1 MKRMTTILLLA
12 CACMLGGCAIEHLG
26 DNTGNKFYAVMGKQ
40 TTVRLTD
47 LDAPGKM
54 TAEGAKVVQDNKK
67 QDRKRGML
75 SQSGPRV
82 LNLAR

>member
-1 MKRMTTILLLA
+1 MTTMLLLG
-12 CACMLGGCAIEHLG
+12 CAGMLGGGAIEHLG
-26 DNTGNKFYAVMGKQ
+26 DDSGKAFDKVMGKQ

-54 TAEGAKVVQDNKK
+54 SAEDAEVAQNNKK

-75 SQSGPRV
+75 SQSSGPRV